1 MHGVLPAEAAIFL
14 CFHTIRMILFLLGR
28 IVITL
33 FTFCTSQ
40 CYPDAHNF
48 HLTLFCRRTSSA
60 FRTSRITNAVR
71 KSTHKKKACASKR
84 LSILTQAS
92 GCVKTILSFKYKFS
106 SLFTAPPLMPQTSR
120 AFARLSPHTRL
131 LSVAEGSVGLI
142 RNPEQPL
149 MCEHNGIVPNSGW
162 AVNSN
167 KKQAKCAS
175 CLSTYNQ
182 SSFRIS
188 PSTRAAQASR
198 SARVTAPRSTAFCT
212 RSGNPH
218 PIFTSFPARI
228 SL

>member
-48 HLTLFCRRTSSA
+48 HLTLFCRRTSSV
-60 FRTSRITNAVR
+60 FRTARITNAVR

-92 GCVKTILSFKYKFS
+92 GCVKTIFYRKARFRL
-106 SLFTAPPLMPQTSR
+106 LFTAP
-120 AFARLSPHTRL
+120 SPHAAGQPRIRDFYSRFLSAKPTPHRL
-131 LSVAEGSVGLI
+131 QSVMADWLFSLSRDS
-142 RNPEQPL
+142 
-149 MCEHNGIVPNSGW
+149 
-162 AVNSN
+162 
-167 KKQAKCAS
+167 
-175 CLSTYNQ
+175 Q

-198 SARVTAPRSTAFCT
+198 SARETAPSSTAFCT

-218 PIFTSFPARI
+218 PIFTSLPAKI

>member
-14 CFHTIRMILFLLGR
+14 CFHTIRVILFLLGR

-48 HLTLFCRRTSSA
+48 HLTLFCRRTSSVL
-60 FRTSRITNAVR
+60 RTARITNAVR

-84 LSILTQAS
+84 LSILTQTS
-92 GCVKTILSFKYKFS
+92 GCVKTILSFKKQVFRAGS
-106 SLFTAPPLMPQTSR
+106 PSR
-120 AFARLSPHTRL
+120 EPS
-131 LSVAEGSVGLI
+131 
-142 RNPEQPL
+142 
-149 MCEHNGIVPNSGW
+149 
-162 AVNSN
+162 
-167 KKQAKCAS
+167 KKSQAKCTGY
-175 CLSTYNQ
+175 LSTYNQ